1 MRYNF
6 RKWLLVIALLS
17 ASSISKLS
25 GAETTLEET
34 RASAE
39 KGNPK
44 SCYELGLRYY
54 YGDGVDRDEQEA
66 DKWYLKAAQL
76 GNPEAQFTQGRRHH
90 YGLNTAKDLPQAAKW
105 YHKAAM
111 SGHAEA
117 QVELGLFYESGI
129 GLEKDQLLAMKWF
142 KIVVQNGLLSIGFR
156 RPTQID
162 HALWQAI
169 HKVASSGDANAQH
182 ELATFYADHMVPESA
197 RLTVY
202 SEGLTLEQH
211 AFRWYTKAAKS
222 GILRAQIS
230 LALCYEEGKGIPK
243 DYVEALKWYL
253 KAGEEGNPLALYY
266 IGKCYAE
273 SIGVANDDK
282 EAYAHLNIASV
293 TREDAKIMLS
303 EIERRMSPQDR
314 LLGQKRT
321 KEIQKA
327 IDAKIAA
334 KKVAEEK
341 EAGK

>member
-1 MRYNF
+1 M
-6 RKWLLVIALLS
+6 
-17 ASSISKLS
+17 
-25 GAETTLEET
+25 TLEET

-44 SCYELGLRYY
+44 SCYELGLRYF
-54 YGDGVDRDEQEA
+54 YGNGVDRDEQEA

-76 GNPEAQFTQGRRHH
+76 GNPEAQFAQGRRHH
-90 YGLNTAKDLPQAAKW
+90 YGLNTNKDLPEAAKW

-117 QVELGLFYESGI
+117 QLQLGLFYESGT
-129 GLEKDQLLAMKWF
+129 GLEKDQAIAMKWF
-142 KIVVQNGLLSIGFR
+142 KIVVQNGLLSISFR

-162 HALWQAI
+162 HTLWQAI
-169 HKVASSGDANAQH
+169 HKVASNGDSNAQY

-197 RLTVY
+197 LLTVY

-222 GILRAQIS
+222 GMLRAQIS
-230 LALCYEEGKGIPK
+230 LGLCYEDGKGIPK
-243 DYVEALKWYL
+243 DYIEAFKWYL
-253 KAGEEGNPLALYY
+253 KAGEEGSPLALYY

-273 SIGVANDDK
+273 SIGVDNDDK
-282 EAYAHLNIASV
+282 EAYAHLNIAAV

-303 EIERRMSPQDR
+303 GIERRMSPQDR

-334 KKVAEEK
+334 KKNVEEK